1 MSIYKRF
8 CQETVGENGTLTDIS
23 LHYPENFN
31 FAYDVVDAIAA
42 ETPEK
47 RAMVWCNAENEERF
61 FTFSDI
67 KEQSDRMANAFRAAG
82 LKLGDRVM
90 LVLKRH
96 YEYWFAVLALHKL
109 GVTAIPATHMLT
121 VSDYVYRLRMAKV
134 NAIVCTPYGDTAEK
148 LRSAVEEAEA
158 DSILWTVRKNIKG
171 FRNLTEEAAAAPS
184 SLERISTKVTDPML
198 LYFTSGTTG
207 YPKGVIHDFS
217 YPLAHIVTAKYWQQ
231 AEDNGL
237 HFTVAET
244 GWAKASWGKL
254 YGQWLV
260 GSAVMV
266 FDFDNFDPKQLC
278 TVINRYGVTSF
289 CAPPTVYRYL
299 VRKGIPDMPSLRHA
313 STAGEILAPEVFRK
327 FQLRTGLALC
337 EGYGQTETTLLMAN
351 FKGMQPVEGSMGTIS
366 PLYRIEL
373 RDKAGNPVPDGEIG
387 EVVILPPESGKQIGV
402 FSGYLDHE
410 SQYRQVWRGGVYHT
424 GDAAYR
430 DSDGRY
436 WFHGRFDDIIKTG
449 GYRVGPYEVEN
460 VLMEHPAVVE
470 CSVIGVPD
478 KLRGQAIKAFI
489 VLGNRQP
496 SPELEKE
503 IKDFCNAR
511 LAEYKWVRLIEFV
524 SEMPKTISGKI
535 RKTELRAA
543 T

>member
-82 LKLGDRVM
+82 LKQGDRVM

-198 LYFTSGTTG
+198 LYFT
-207 YPKGVIHDFS
+207 P
-217 YPLAHIVTAKYWQQ
+217 
-231 AEDNGL
+231 
-237 HFTVAET
+237 
-244 GWAKASWGKL
+244 
-254 YGQWLV
+254 
-260 GSAVMV
+260 
-266 FDFDNFDPKQLC
+266 
-278 TVINRYGVTSF
+278 
-289 CAPPTVYRYL
+289 APPA
-299 VRKGIPDMPSLRHA
+299 IPRVSSTTFPIPWPTLSQRNTGSRPRTMA
-313 STAGEILAPEVFRK
+313 ST
-327 FQLRTGLALC
+327 
-337 EGYGQTETTLLMAN
+337 
-351 FKGMQPVEGSMGTIS
+351 S
-366 PLYRIEL
+366 P
-373 RDKAGNPVPDGEIG
+373 
-387 EVVILPPESGKQIGV
+387 
-402 FSGYLDHE
+402 
-410 SQYRQVWRGGVYHT
+410 
-424 GDAAYR
+424 
-430 DSDGRY
+430 
-436 WFHGRFDDIIKTG
+436 
-449 GYRVGPYEVEN
+449 
-460 VLMEHPAVVE
+460 
-470 CSVIGVPD
+470 
-478 KLRGQAIKAFI
+478 
-489 VLGNRQP
+489 
-496 SPELEKE
+496 
-503 IKDFCNAR
+503 
-511 LAEYKWVRLIEFV
+511 
-524 SEMPKTISGKI
+524 
-535 RKTELRAA
+535 
-543 T
+543 